1 MEERKELCQ
10 QTSTPTQRHPAFG
23 PQRCTRRRGCI
34 PSRPMTLPSLFAYA
48 TPSLVMGVCTG
59 GCGGLECLDEWP
71 VLSETQAQ
79 RKRKGSTWRVEY
91 RTVVKTPQAP

>member
-1 MEERKELCQ
+1 MEERKELVNRPVLPHND
-10 QTSTPTQRHPAFG
+10 TPPSARSDAPADAAVDSVLANHTAQ
-23 PQRCTRRRGCI
+23 PLRLR
-34 PSRPMTLPSLFAYA
+34 YA
-48 TPSLVMGVCTG
+48 KPCNGVCTG

-91 RTVVKTPQAP
+91 RTIVKTPQAP